1 MTDDTAIG
9 GPRDRFPTTHWSA
22 LAAARSPDPDERT
35 RALDVLVAAYWKPVY
50 KYIRLRWGRSNED
63 AKDLTQGFFLRVIE
77 KDFLADYDPA
87 KARLRT
93 FLRTCLDAFLANQE
107 RDAQRLKRGGDTHLV
122 SLDFEQAEHELA
134 HSLAAPA
141 DPEEYFEREW
151 ARSLFALAVERF
163 REQCAARGRSL
174 HFRLF
179 EIYDLDDSA
188 PTYAQLAG
196 DFGLS
201 ASDVTNYLA
210 SARREFRGL
219 VLETLRDVT
228 ATEDEFRREARALLG
243 VDPA

>member
-1 MTDDTAIG
+1 M
-9 GPRDRFPTTHWSA
+9 
-22 LAAARSPDPDERT
+22 
-35 RALDVLVAAYWKPVY
+35 
-50 KYIRLRWGRSNED
+50 
-63 AKDLTQGFFLRVIE
+63 
-77 KDFLADYDPA
+77 
-87 KARLRT
+87 
-93 FLRTCLDAFLANQE
+93 
-107 RDAQRLKRGGDTHLV
+107 

-134 HSLAAPA
+134 RSLAAPA

-163 REQCAARGRSL
+163 REQCTARGKPL

-179 EIYDLDDSA
+179 EIYDLADSVR
-188 PTYAQLAG
+188 PTYAQLAS
-196 DFGLS
+196 DFDLS
-201 ASDVTNYLA
+201 VSDVTNYLA